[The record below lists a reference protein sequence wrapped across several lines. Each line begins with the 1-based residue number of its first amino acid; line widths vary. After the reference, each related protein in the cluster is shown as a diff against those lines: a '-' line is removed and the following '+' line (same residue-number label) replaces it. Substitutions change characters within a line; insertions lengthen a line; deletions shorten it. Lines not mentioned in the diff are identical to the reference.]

1 MENFRDIY
9 AYAYD
14 AFNIF
19 LENLTM
25 LHVGKREKV
34 IDDVLDFLTNKT
46 RVYDNDFRNITTTDF
61 NDLDTVKRVIMLIIV
76 SKAYMNNYYDFIH
89 DINAFE
95 NNLVLVELENM
106 SIEDIVS
113 GFYNRDDFIKDMIED
128 YFSYINRPYIF
139 QSKCKSLIIK
149 NKKIPVLLKLN
160 PFEVLD
166 LYEFIEDD
174 KYTSSE
180 EVIQTFMDIYE
191 QSLVCL
197 YNDEFG
203 ESDNYSC
210 KDEFLVSII
219 FSKLM
224 EKYGSKEKFI

>member
-1 MENFRDIY
+1 MENYRDIY

-19 LENLTM
+19 LNNLNM
-25 LHVGKREKV
+25 FHVGKREKI

-46 RVYDNDFRNITTTDF
+46 KVYDNDFRNITTTDF
-61 NDLDTVKRVIMLIIV
+61 NDLDSVKRVIMLIIV

-106 SIEDIVS
+106 SIEDIIN

-149 NKKIPVLLKLN
+149 NEKIPVLLKLN

-191 QSLVCL
+191 
-197 YNDEFG
+197 
-203 ESDNYSC
+203 
-210 KDEFLVSII
+210 
-219 FSKLM
+219 
-224 EKYGSKEKFI
+224 